1 MVGLTRFKRAML
13 PDGGLHLRDS
23 RLEPAEL
30 VDLGGFSSAGIGEDL
45 AGLGM
50 EVLPEGGD
58 FVAAVEGLH
67 GLFERDGDEQADADG
82 GDMNEEAFPCMHSCV
97 GGVDFEHGF

>member
-1 MVGLTRFKRAML
+1 ML

-23 RLEPAEL
+23 SREPGEL
-30 VDLGGFSSAGIGEDL
+30 VDMRAFGSAGIGKDL
-45 AGLGM
+45 AGLGV
-50 EVLPEGGD
+50 EVLPEGCD

-67 GLFERDGDEQADADG
+67 GLFERDSDEQAEADR
-82 GDMNEEAFPCMHSCV
+82 GDVNEKAFPGMHSCV